1 MYALTKNYQRTS
13 QSYSLGPR
21 PHRRLNVRTCPT
33 VVNRNT
39 HYGLKPVN
47 GASHTAVDV
56 ALVPRLLWGTHQ
68 KQTVEVACGP
78 LGSGRACAGRPDAQ
92 GTLRGTFPEAGCNS
106 TGCAGFDPYVD
117 GHADAASLAD
127 HLLSLPDEP
136 VLNSLN
142 SNVGGISTL
151 RNLATSSDRN
161 KAPVLDVT
169 GPRSRKLWR
178 IIDAPSPKISLS
190 RAHVATDNH
199 LVFRQLLLGVN
210 TNLLNMM
217 PAKVPRAGHTS
228 APLSS

>member
-1 MYALTKNYQRTS
+1 
-13 QSYSLGPR
+13 
-21 PHRRLNVRTCPT
+21 

-39 HYGLKPVN
+39 HHGLKQIN
-47 GASHTAVDV
+47 GASYTAVDV
-56 ALVPRLLWGTHQ
+56 ALVPRLLWGSHQ

-127 HLLSLPDEP
+127 HLLWLLDES

-142 SNVGGISTL
+142 SHVCGISTL

-178 IIDAPSPKISLS
+178 IIDAPSPKIYLS
-190 RAHVATDNH
+190 RAHVATDNASSFANCC
-199 LVFRQLLLGVN
+199 LV
-210 TNLLNMM
+210 
-217 PAKVPRAGHTS
+217 
-228 APLSS
+228 